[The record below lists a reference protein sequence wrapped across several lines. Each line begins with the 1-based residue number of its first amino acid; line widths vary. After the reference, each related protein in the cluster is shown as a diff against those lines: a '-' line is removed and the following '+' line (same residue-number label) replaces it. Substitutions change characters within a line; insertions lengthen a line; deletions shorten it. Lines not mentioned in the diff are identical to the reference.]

1 MPHVREKD
9 RRVRKT
15 RDLLHGAL
23 ASLIHEKS
31 YDAIVVKEILARA
44 DVGRSTFY
52 THFSDK
58 NELLDSG
65 IRDMLRASEA
75 TASMRSAGSAD
86 WILRFSL
93 PVLEHIERY
102 REASDSSVD
111 ARKLAVVHEHLEEV
125 LVELIAYDLKRVGQ
139 RHRESERSVP
149 CDLLARHVAST
160 FLLVLNWWVERG
172 EPLPSREVNDL
183 FRALI
188 LPAVSE
194 ALSGRPIDVR

>member
-1 MPHVREKD
+1 MPRVRETD

-15 RDLLHGAL
+15 QDLLHGAL

-44 DVGRSTFY
+44 NVGRSTFY

-65 IRDMLRASEA
+65 IRDMLRASE
-75 TASMRSAGSAD
+75 TTVSTRSVGSAD

-93 PVLEHIERY
+93 PILEHIERY
-102 REASDSSVD
+102 RDASDSPVD
-111 ARKLAVVHEHLEEV
+111 AKKLAVVHEHLEQV
-125 LVELIAYDLKRVGQ
+125 LVELIVDDLKRAGQ
-139 RHRESERSVP
+139 CHRESEFSVP

-160 FLLVLNWWVERG
+160 FLLVLSWWVEFG
-172 EPLPSREVNDL
+172 QPLQSRKVNDL

-188 LPAVSE
+188 LPAVTE
-194 ALSGRPIDVR
+194 ALGR

>member
-1 MPHVREKD
+1 MPHVRGTD

-15 RDLLHGAL
+15 QDLLHGAL

-44 DVGRSTFY
+44 NVGRSTFY

-58 NELLDSG
+58 DELLDSG
-65 IRDMLRASEA
+65 IRDMLRASE
-75 TASMRSAGSAD
+75 TTVSTRSTGSAD

-93 PVLEHIERY
+93 PILEHIERY
-102 REASDSSVD
+102 RDASDSPVD
-111 ARKLAVVHEHLEEV
+111 ARKLVVVHEHLEEV
-125 LVELIAYDLKRVGQ
+125 LVELIADDLKRMGQ
-139 RHRESERSVP
+139 RQHERDRSVP

-160 FLLVLNWWVERG
+160 FLLVLNWWAERG
-172 EPLPSREVNDL
+172 EPLSPRKVNDV

-188 LPAVSE
+188 LPAVTE
-194 ALSGRPIDVR
+194 AIGW